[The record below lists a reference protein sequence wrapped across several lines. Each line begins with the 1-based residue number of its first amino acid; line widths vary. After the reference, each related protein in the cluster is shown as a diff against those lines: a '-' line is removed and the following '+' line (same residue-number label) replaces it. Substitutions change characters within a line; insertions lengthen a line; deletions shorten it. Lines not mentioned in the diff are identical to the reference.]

1 MTRRYSKFINPVF
14 LVGDILILNLSLLI
28 SSYLKF
34 GNPTA
39 IYDEPYLTLV
49 FVANIAWLFLEL
61 LFSAYEVS
69 RVTRVAK
76 VIRGIIVFLILHLL
90 MVTGFWAFQKAYYY
104 SREFLVYLYFSL
116 FILYPLWRASFIYA
130 LRLFRKKGFNTHKYF
145 YIWLPGRGEIYKRT
159 KISNIMESFTAKIDL
174 FLMS

>member
-1 MTRRYSKFINPVF
+1 MDFESFLARQTSRMTRRYSKFINPVF

-34 GNPTA
+34 GNSTA

-49 FVANIAWLFLEL
+49 FVANIAWLLLEL
-61 LFSAYEVS
+61 VFNAYEVS
-69 RVTRVAK
+69 RVSRVAK

-90 MVTGFWAFQKAYYY
+90 IVTGFWAFQKAYYY

-130 LRLFRKKGFNTHKYF
+130 LRLFRKKGFNFRNVIIFGYGEVAEELRKYF
-145 YIWLPGRGEIYKRT
+145 
-159 KISNIMESFTAKIDL
+159 L
-174 FLMS
+174 F